1 MSRKFTL
8 LAAACAITAL
18 VGIGSGA
25 QAQSQSDMVPP
36 GGNPAGGASRS
47 MSPATM
53 PGSAMAPRHHSMGR
67 RAAMHRERRAMR
79 REMRADRRAAQNPDA
94 AYMGGGAVY
103 ERMPD
108 GSMRPVM

>member
-1 MSRKFTL
+1 MSRNFTI

-18 VGIGSGA
+18 VGFGSAA
-25 QAQSQSDMVPP
+25 QAQSQSDMVAP
-36 GGNPAGGASRS
+36 GGSVPGASS
-47 MSPATM
+47 APMSR
-53 PGSAMAPRHHSMGR
+53 PGAMRHHRM
-67 RAAMHRERRAMR
+67 MHREHRAMR
-79 REMRADRRAAQNPDA
+79 REMRADRRAAANPDA